1 MPPGC
6 ELINLISSLT
16 SLIVSI
22 FAGALAVTFFLS
34 AKKSEIEA
42 AKILSSINDRVDT
55 LSVINNDLLKSAMK
69 HISDSH
75 SKVISEAFNTVKS
88 FSVNSTVKGASNER
102 QD

>member
-1 MPPGC
+1 MLPGY
-6 ELINLISSLT
+6 ELINLISSIT

-22 FAGALAVTFFLS
+22 FAIVLAVTFFLL

-55 LSVINNDLLKSAMK
+55 LSVINKDLLKSAMQ

-88 FSVNSTVKGASNER
+88 FSVNSTVKGLSDE
-102 QD
+102 Q